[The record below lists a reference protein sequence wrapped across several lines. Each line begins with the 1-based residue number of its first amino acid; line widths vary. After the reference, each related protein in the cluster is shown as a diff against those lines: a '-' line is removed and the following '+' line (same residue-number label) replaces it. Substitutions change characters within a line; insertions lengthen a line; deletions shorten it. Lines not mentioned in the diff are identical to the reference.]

1 MTNQLTVRPLV
12 CKKMG
17 YLPWQNYRYSCS
29 MVVGEHEVHWTRKCA
44 ISKEFVSEIQTKST
58 SYSSPIPQGGP
69 GIARLGIVTAAS
81 ADPEDSRAY
90 YFDLF
95 LSRGAEEVYWV
106 PVHEGNMDANSD
118 PEVVDNINRMT
129 GFFFGGGSQRRI
141 TNSWVR
147 VQ

>member
-1 MTNQLTVRPLV
+1 MFWVIM
-12 CKKMG
+12 KYIEIG
-17 YLPWQNYRYSCS
+17 
-29 MVVGEHEVHWTRKCA
+29 KCV
-44 ISKEFVSEIQTKST
+44 IGKEFISAHRPNVVLHALLT
-58 SYSSPIPQGGP
+58 PVPQGGP

-81 ADPEDSRAY
+81 ADPEDSRDY

-129 GFFFGGGSQRRI
+129 GFFFGGGDQRRI
-141 TNSWVR
+141 TNS
-147 VQ
+147 